1 VNPSHDSHDSNGVV
15 GVLGGMGPL
24 ATIDFMHK
32 VLAATDAQRD
42 QDHVPLI
49 VASIPQVPDRG
60 TAFRGEGPSP
70 LAAMIAIGTRLRDAG
85 AGLLVMPCN
94 TAHVWF
100 DALQAALGLPMLHL
114 VDAAIDAALA
124 TLGEGTTLGLLCT
137 DTTLA
142 SGLYLKRAPRI
153 RWAVPTP
160 AEMRELVMPGIAAIK
175 AGDLER
181 GRALL
186 STAAN
191 ALAGRGAKALVLG
204 CTEVPL
210 VLGPANAPL
219 PVIDAT
225 AALARRVVAWSLAQ
239 RARVDNEAGTEVGAE
254 AELSPG

>member
-1 VNPSHDSHDSNGVV
+1 MSAPTNFDGVV

-32 VLAATDAQRD
+32 VMAATDAQRD

-70 LAAMIAIGTRLRDAG
+70 LAAMISVGARLRDAG
-85 AGLLVMPCN
+85 AGLVVIPCN
-94 TAHVWF
+94 TAHLWF
-100 DALQAALGLPMLHL
+100 DAVQDALELPMLHL
-114 VDAAIDAALA
+114 VDAALDAAA
-124 TLGEGTTLGLLCT
+124 ASVGHDAPLGLLCT
-137 DTTLA
+137 QTTLA
-142 SGLYLKRAPRI
+142 SGLYVSRAPHI
-153 RWAVPTP
+153 RWVLPTS
-160 AEMRELVMPGIAAIK
+160 AEMREQVMPGIAAVK
-175 AGDLER
+175 AGDLAR
-181 GRALL
+181 GRDLL
-186 STAAN
+186 GAAAQ
-191 ALAGRGAKALVLG
+191 ALAQRGARALMLG

-239 RARVDNEAGTEVGAE
+239 RERPAALDTLSALGSA
-254 AELSPG
+254 LSPG

>member
-1 VNPSHDSHDSNGVV
+1 MNLSRSDSGVV

-60 TAFRGEGPSP
+60 RAFRGEGPSP
-70 LAAMIAIGTRLRDAG
+70 LAAMIAIGMRLRDAG
-85 AGLLVMPCN
+85 AGLLVIPCN
-94 TAHVWF
+94 TAHLWF
-100 DALQAALGLPMLHL
+100 DTLQAALGLPMLHL
-114 VDAAIDAALA
+114 VDAALDDAAA
-124 TLGEGTTLGLLCT
+124 SLGDDTTLGLLCT
-137 DTTLA
+137 ETTLA
-142 SGLYLKRAPRI
+142 SGLYQARAPRM

-160 AEMRELVMPGIAAIK
+160 AEMGELVTPGIAAVK
-175 AGDLER
+175 AGELARGRTLLQAAAQALAER
-181 GRALL
+181 GAR
-186 STAAN
+186 
-191 ALAGRGAKALVLG
+191 ALVLG

-239 RARVDNEAGTEVGAE
+239 RARAQAETEI
-254 AELSPG
+254 SPG

>member
-1 VNPSHDSHDSNGVV
+1 VKTSHDSTGVV

-70 LAAMIAIGTRLRDAG
+70 LPAMVAIGARLRDAG

-94 TAHVWF
+94 TAHVWY
-100 DALQAALGLPMLHL
+100 DALQAALGMPMLHL
-114 VDAAIDAALA
+114 VDAAVDAA
-124 TLGEGTTLGLLCT
+124 TDSFGNDTTLGLLCT
-137 DTTLA
+137 ETTLA
-142 SGLYLKRAPRI
+142 AGLYTKRAPRI

-160 AEMRELVMPGIAAIK
+160 AEMRELVMPGIAAVK
-175 AGDLER
+175 AGRLQQ
-181 GRALL
+181 GSTLL
-186 STAAN
+186 GTAAR
-191 ALAGRGAKALVLG
+191 ALAGRGARGLVLG

-210 VLGPANAPL
+210 VLGPDNAPL

-225 AALARRVVAWSLAQ
+225 AALARRAVAWSLAQ
-239 RARVDNEAGTEVGAE
+239 RTRAEADARAE
-254 AELSPG
+254 AEISPG

>member
-1 VNPSHDSHDSNGVV
+1 MSSPQTFGGVV

-32 VLAATDAQRD
+32 VMAATDAQRD

-70 LAAMIAIGTRLRDAG
+70 LATMISVGMRLRDAG
-85 AGLLVMPCN
+85 AGLVVMPCN

-100 DALQAALGLPMLHL
+100 DELQDALELPMLHL
-114 VDAAIDAALA
+114 VDAALEAAAAGFGDDAA
-124 TLGEGTTLGLLCT
+124 LGLLCT
-137 DTTLA
+137 QTTLA
-142 SGLYLKRAPRI
+142 SGLYVSRARRM
-153 RWAVPTP
+153 RWVVPTP
-160 AEMRELVMPGIAAIK
+160 SEMDEQVMPGIAAVK
-175 AGDLER
+175 AGDLAR
-181 GRALL
+181 GAELLGATARAL
-186 STAAN
+186 AR
-191 ALAGRGAKALVLG
+191 RGAQALVLG

-225 AALARRVVAWSLAQ
+225 AALARRVVTWSLAQ
-239 RARVDNEAGTEVGAE
+239 RERAAALGGA
-254 AELSPG
+254 LSPG

>member
-1 VNPSHDSHDSNGVV
+1 VNPSHHSHDSNGVI

-49 VASIPQVPDRG
+49 VTSIPQVPDRG

-70 LAAMIAIGTRLRDAG
+70 LAAMIAIGMRLRDAG

-100 DALQAALGLPMLHL
+100 DPLQAALGMPMLHL
-114 VDAAIDAALA
+114 VDAAVDAAVA
-124 TLGEGTTLGLLCT
+124 GFGDDTTLGLLCT
-137 DTTLA
+137 ETTLA

-175 AGDLER
+175 AGKLAR
-181 GRALL
+181 GSTLL
-186 STAAN
+186 GAAAE
-191 ALAGRGAKALVLG
+191 ALAGRGARALVLG

-210 VLGPANAPL
+210 VLGQDNAPL

-239 RARVDNEAGTEVGAE
+239 REPAEARSE